1 MPLPAL
7 SDRVSPIEPPTEAV
21 DPLGPRTFR
30 DRLDRLDRH
39 LLLAVCRFQSRL
51 ATRIF
56 SALTRLGDPAS
67 WAVVCL
73 VLAGS
78 GGEGPIHARRLA
90 EAAIAALVLSQALK
104 RLWNRPRP
112 AASGL
117 QGFSALVESPDA
129 FSFPSGHT
137 AVAFAI
143 AVALAGAG
151 QGLGA
156 LLLALAP
163 AIAVSRVYLGAHY
176 PLDVLAGSLV
186 GTGVGLVVRSLAV

>member
-1 MPLPAL
+1 MNAKRL
-7 SDRVSPIEPPTEAV
+7 V
-21 DPLGPRTFR
+21 DPLAESLADSQEGTLAGTTLRG
-30 DRLDRLDRH
+30 RLEQLDRH
-39 LLLAVCRFQSRL
+39 LLLGVCRFQSRL
-51 ATRIF
+51 ATRIL

-78 GGEGPIHARRLA
+78 GGEGPRNASLLA
-90 EAAIAALVLSQALK
+90 EAAVAAVLVSQILK
-104 RLWNRPRP
+104 RLWHRPRP
-112 AASGL
+112 AASGI

-156 LLLALAP
+156 LMLALAP
-163 AIAVSRVYLGAHY
+163 AIAISRVYLGAHY

-186 GTGVGLVVRSLAV
+186 GTAVGLGVRAFAG

>member
-1 MPLPAL
+1 MNAKPEAQTFADPSEPASPGITL
-7 SDRVSPIEPPTEAV
+7 RARIDRW
-21 DPLGPRTFR
+21 
-30 DRLDRLDRH
+30 DRH
-39 LLLAVCRFQSRL
+39 ALLSVCRLQSRL
-51 ATRIF
+51 ATRIL

-78 GGEGPIHARRLA
+78 GGEGRKSAALLA
-90 EAAIAALVLSQALK
+90 EAAIAAVLLSQILK

-112 AASGL
+112 SASGL

-143 AVALAGAG
+143 AVALAGTG

-156 LLLALAP
+156 LMLTLAP
-163 AIAVSRVYLGAHY
+163 GIAISRVYLGAHY
-176 PLDVLAGSLV
+176 PLDVLAGSLL
-186 GTGVGLVVRSLAV
+186 GTGIGLVVRSLAG

>member
-1 MPLPAL
+1 MNGNPLSVPDAA
-7 SDRVSPIEPPTEAV
+7 EPPFESPSLRASIE
-21 DPLGPRTFR
+21 RW
-30 DRLDRLDRH
+30 DRH
-39 LLLAVCRFQSRL
+39 LLLAVCRFQSRT
-51 ATRIF
+51 ATRIL

-67 WAVVCL
+67 WGVVCL

-78 GGEGPIHARRLA
+78 GGESRKSAVLLA
-90 EAAIAALVLSQALK
+90 EAALAAVLLSQVLK

-143 AVALAGAG
+143 AVALAGTG

-156 LLLALAP
+156 LMLTLAP
-163 AIAVSRVYLGAHY
+163 AIAISRVYLGAHY
-176 PLDVLAGSLV
+176 PLDVLAGSLL
-186 GTGVGLVVRSLAV
+186 GTAIGLVVRFLAA